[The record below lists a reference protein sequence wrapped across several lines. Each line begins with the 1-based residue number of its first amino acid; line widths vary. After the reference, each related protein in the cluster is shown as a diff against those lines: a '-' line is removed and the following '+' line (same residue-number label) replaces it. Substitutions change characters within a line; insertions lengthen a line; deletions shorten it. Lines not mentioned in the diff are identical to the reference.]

1 MRRQPHRSQSGITLI
16 ELLVSIIVMGILS
29 SMIIGTWI
37 SLSNAYSFNSHSNK
51 QRDLAR
57 QAISRMSR
65 EIRDAQAPW
74 TGVTRTAFKLVKS
87 DQIQFYSTF
96 NAVGAPDPSTRP
108 QLTRFILR
116 GGTIYREKPG
126 PNGVFDRGVDV
137 GVDDVSTPLVGYV
150 VNDPESVSKDL
161 FTYHYYDLSG
171 LVSSN
176 STDSTH
182 PLVPLPSPGVVQ
194 AVGLNL
200 YVDENPGRS
209 PNYMDLNT
217 TVKPRNVSQF

>member
-87 DQIQFYSTF
+87 DEIQFYSTF
-96 NAVGAPDPSTRP
+96 NAVLAPDPSTRP

-126 PNGVFDRGVDV
+126 PNGMFDRGVDV

-150 VNDPESVSKDL
+150 VNDSASVLKDL
-161 FTYHYYDLSG
+161 FTYHYYVSSG

-176 STDSTH
+176 SRSY
-182 PLVPLPSPGVVQ
+182 PVVYPPSPGVVQ

>member
-74 TGVTRTAFKLVKS
+74 TGPTRTAFKLVTS
-87 DQIQFYSTF
+87 NEIQFYSTF
-96 NAVGAPDPSTRP
+96 NAVGAPNPSTRP

-116 GGTIYREKPG
+116 RGTIYREKPG
-126 PNGVFDRGVDV
+126 PDGEFDV
-137 GVDDVSTPLVGYV
+137 GEDVSTPLVGYV
-150 VNDPESVSKDL
+150 VNDSASVLKDL
-161 FTYHYYDLSG
+161 FTYHYYVSSG

-176 STDSTH
+176 SRSY
-182 PLVPLPSPGVVQ
+182 PVVYPPSPGVVQ